1 MSLACSRMTVS
12 LLGSSTQSNR
22 RGITSRYC
30 GGWVGPPPAVG
41 DVSNR
46 ADDRFVA
53 PGEHLWFVV
62 LLGNGTC
69 EIGRPTGAAVATG
82 IQNSLGLAMLWV
94 TGRHG
99 PIHMHRQFRSSKLIR
114 GPVGSHIRVR

>member
-1 MSLACSRMTVS
+1 MTVS

-69 EIGRPTGAAVATG
+69 EVERPTGAAVATG
-82 IQNSLGLAMLWV
+82 IQNSLGAGAEDRFQLAQRLLALAKR
-94 TGRHG
+94 TGLGR
-99 PIHMHRQFRSSKLIR
+99 
-114 GPVGSHIRVR
+114 